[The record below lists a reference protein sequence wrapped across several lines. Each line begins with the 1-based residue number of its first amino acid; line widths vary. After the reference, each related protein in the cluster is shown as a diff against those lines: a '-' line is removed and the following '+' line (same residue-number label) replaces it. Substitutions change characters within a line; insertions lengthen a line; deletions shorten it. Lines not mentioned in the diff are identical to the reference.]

1 MSKSKLNRKKNNFS
15 SIIAKTNDKL
25 NEKYTFEI
33 STLEYLRFNTFLC
46 PSLKTKSKL
55 EFFKKATEVV
65 QNYSSIITVIN
76 FIQQSEALKNYLIK
90 NQNKEMFEQL
100 IKRSM
105 IDKIGIYDQTFFSKK
120 KY

>member
-1 MSKSKLNRKKNNFS
+1 MSKPNLNRTKISIS
-15 SIIAKTNDKL
+15 SIIAKTRNKL

-33 STLEYLRFNTFLC
+33 STLEYLRFYTFLC

-55 EFFKKATEVV
+55 EFFQKAKEVV